1 MNKTLIALAIVAAL
15 PVAAQADA
23 TLSGSVN
30 TKYKSTGV
38 IDTDA
43 RLSMAVSEVL
53 ANGMTATA
61 GFAILADTDDDTE
74 NQGTASLAGDF
85 GMLTVG
91 EIDADGAFQAGDVA
105 GVVSNTTESTS
116 STSSSVFGIHY
127 AGTVAGLSVTA
138 QVNAGSDAAGSTGA
152 AAAVLGSAATVATG
166 TAGTTGYVAATNGT
180 SGSAAVAAMV
190 RTTQIGATY
199 NFNDLTVGY
208 SYASG
213 QADAASTANHDGIHE
228 GQSAFGV
235 SYAFGDLVVTAGKVS
250 LKDAAAAASDTVV
263 SATYTMNVDA
273 LTVVAQLD
281 NDPSGDYQIDLSY
294 ALTDALTLSSE
305 IDSTTGK
312 DTTLVVTYSAGDMTA
327 SVANQDDGTTDA
339 SVTLDY
345 GNADLT
351 IGRVGARAISLTNP
365 KGSAEY
371 THVSYKVS
379 F

>member
-152 AAAVLGSAATVATG
+152 ADAVTAVNSTG
-166 TAGTTGYVAATNGT
+166 NTPGID
-180 SGSAAVAAMV
+180 GSAAVAATSV
-190 RTTQIGATY
+190 KSTQIGATY

-208 SYASG
+208 SYASAI
-213 QADAASTANHDGIHE
+213 ADTASVSGTHDGIHE

-250 LKDAAAAASDTVV
+250 FKDAATATTDTVV

-281 NDPSGDYQIDLSY
+281 NSPSGDYQIDLSY

-305 IDSTTGK
+305 IDSTDGK
-312 DTTLVVTYSAGDMTA
+312 DTTLVVTYSAGDMSA

-351 IGRVGARAISLTNP
+351 IGRVGARAASLVNTA
-365 KGSAEY
+365 GSAEY
-371 THVSYKVS
+371 THISYKVS